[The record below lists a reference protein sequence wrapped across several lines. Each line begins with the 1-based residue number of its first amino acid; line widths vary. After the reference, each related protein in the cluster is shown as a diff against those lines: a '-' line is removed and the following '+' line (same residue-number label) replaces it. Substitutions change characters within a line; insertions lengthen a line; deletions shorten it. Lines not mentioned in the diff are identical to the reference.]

1 MSEGEHAKKQA
12 ANASK
17 KAAAIAAHDARVA
30 TARAVFFAG
39 VAPAGASS
47 DGGGS
52 AEAGSSAG
60 CSGAS
65 GSTPSSAH
73 DGRGSDDAGTASQP
87 QACESPGEFDEPAD
101 ARVSGRLDVRPAP
114 VDAELD
120 EDNEDD
126 APDDLGGGSSVMG
139 AYLKAAFDRL
149 HSETTGE
156 ASRSGEEKWLLG
168 RLKAEGA
175 GWWLRGACARSLCR
189 LLGLEYGEPSYYR
202 DVKVWLP
209 DEQWGAEAMPPC
221 PVCESAR
228 DVGVHSW
235 QNVHYGRRICSMSTH
250 YYIISRRYIW
260 RAPRGQCSRGYLC
273 SQCGKLASCGP
284 KTCGTN

>member
-1 MSEGEHAKKQA
+1 MSKGEHAKRQT

-17 KAAAIAAHDARVA
+17 KAAAIASHGARVA

-39 VAPAGASS
+39 VAPAGASN

-73 DGRGSDDAGTASQP
+73 DGRGSDDAGIASQP

-101 ARVSGRLDVRPAP
+101 ARVSGRLDVRPDP

-126 APDDLGGGSSVMG
+126 APDDLGEAQSTQRAGGVFYYTCTCCGG
-139 AYLKAAFDRL
+139 ADHDASTCRYAVVCRYDDRWRICNRRGA
-149 HSETTGE
+149 TD
-156 ASRSGEEKWLLG
+156 RSGWYKSIH
-168 RLKAEGA
+168 
-175 GWWLRGACARSLCR
+175 WWTCKR
-189 LLGLEYGEPSYYR
+189 
-202 DVKVWLP
+202 
-209 DEQWGAEAMPPC
+209 
-221 PVCESAR
+221 
-228 DVGVHSW
+228 
-235 QNVHYGRRICSMSTH
+235 
-250 YYIISRRYIW
+250 
-260 RAPRGQCSRGYLC
+260 PR
-273 SQCGKLASCGP
+273 
-284 KTCGTN
+284 